1 MKPGHFHR
9 LLHTALVIAFIGC
22 TKTPRL
28 SASGPDHVSSV
39 PNLNQPSRADQN
51 RYRVRYS
58 VHYYVDGP
66 QQSRPPDGSL
76 GASDVVEMLDA
87 ETTYAKVRLSNGL
100 TVFVES
106 RALSAIDQTRETQ

>member
-39 PNLNQPSRADQN
+39 QNLNQPSRADQN

-87 ETTYAKVRLSNGL
+87 ETTYAKVR
-100 TVFVES
+100 
-106 RALSAIDQTRETQ
+106 ASAMV